1 MTSCCCSVAKSCLT
15 LCDPMNCSMPGFPI
29 FHYLPEFARTH
40 VHWVG
45 DTSQPSHPLS
55 FPSPPVF
62 NLSQHPGLFQ
72 WVSYSHQVV
81 KELELQY
88 QSFQWIFRVDFL
100 EDWLVWSPCH
110 PRDSQES
117 SPVPQ
122 FESISSPVLSLPY
135 SPTLTSTRDYWKNH
149 SLDYMDLCEQSDVS
163 TF

>member
-29 FHYLPEFARTH
+29 FHYPPEFARTH

-62 NLSQHPGLFQ
+62 NLSQHQGLFQ

-135 SPTLTSTRDYWKNH
+135 SPTLTSTCDYWKNH